1 MHPREKQ
8 RLALR
13 RKYHIRRKIS
23 GTEERP
29 RISVFRSHNHFY
41 AQVIDDS
48 KMTTLFAASSVA
60 LHLPKTMNKATQV
73 AKVAE
78 DLITKWKKTN
88 YQAFVFDRNGYLYH
102 GHVKAFAEQL
112 RKAGMKF

>member
-23 GTEERP
+23 GTPSRP

-73 AKVAE
+73 TKVAE
-78 DLITKWKKTN
+78 DLINKWKKTS

-112 RKAGMKF
+112 RQAGMKF